1 VRISRT
7 EAPGLKDVPIDRGE
21 RSFFGKVLE
30 LIDKEGARA
39 KPRQAP
45 DLVRDLVA
53 VLAKLIEEAPENHRD
68 GLRAIIYNRLLDHLG
83 RIGTGERL
91 ELPNEYE
98 GQLQ

>member
-1 VRISRT
+1 MPS
-7 EAPGLKDVPIDRGE
+7 DRRE
-21 RSFFGKVLE
+21 RSFFGKVLD
-30 LIDKEGARA
+30 LIDKNAVEA

-53 VLAKLIEEAPENHRD
+53 MLAKLIEQAPENHRE

-83 RIGTGERL
+83 QIGTGQRL

-98 GQLQ
+98 GNLQ